1 MSVFG
6 SKNMGLSDSL
16 INAVKEVGQSGK
28 TIQTNMQRRNQE
40 LDEKKHKTAPVTKK
54 DDDGEGMDPVGKGD
68 ADIDNDGD
76 SDSTDKYLKKRRQ
89 AISKSIKGKGGKK
102 ETNGQDQIDVNASMD
117 DMKEAAGSRSID
129 KQDGET
135 KPIKPGPSHLCATK
149 VEHAEW
155 GVGECIFSEHAE
167 PDENGHVSWYD
178 VLFDHGIEKQVS
190 ISEMKVIDEMSHGNH
205 KKKK

>member
-28 TIQTNMQRRNQE
+28 SIQTNMQRRNQE
-40 LDEKKHKTAPVTKK
+40 LDEKRKVAPVTKK
-54 DDDGEGMDPVGKGD
+54 DDDGEGMDPVGKED
-68 ADIDNDGD
+68 DDVDNDGD
-76 SDSTDKYLKKRRQ
+76 SDKTDKYLKRRRQ
-89 AISKSIKGKGGKK
+89 AITKAVKGGKK
-102 ETNGQDQIDVNASMD
+102 EKDVGQDQVDVNPTMD

-129 KQDGET
+129 KTDGET
-135 KPIKPGPSHLCATK
+135 KLIKPSDSHLCATK

-167 PDENGHVSWYD
+167 PDENGHVAWYD

-190 ISEMKVIDEMSHGNH
+190 ISEMKVIEEMSHGNH

>member
-16 INAVKEVGQSGK
+16 IDAVKQVSQSGK
-28 TIQTNMQRRNQE
+28 SIDTNMQRRNQK
-40 LDEKKHKTAPVTKK
+40 LDEKKVAPVTKK
-54 DDDGEGMDPVGKGD
+54 DDDGDGMDPVGKGD
-68 ADIDNDGD
+68 DDIDNDGD
-76 SDSTDKYLKKRRQ
+76 SDKTDKYLKNRRK
-89 AISKSIKGKGGKK
+89 AISKNIKGKGAKK
-102 ETNGQDQIDVNASMD
+102 EKDMGQDQVDVNPTMD
-117 DMKEAAGSRSID
+117 DVKEAAGSRSID

-135 KPIKPGPSHLCATK
+135 KLIKPSDSHLCATK
-149 VEHAEW
+149 VEHADW

-190 ISEMKVIDEMSHGNH
+190 ISEMKVKAEMHHGDH

>member
-28 TIQTNMQRRNQE
+28 TIQTNMQRRNQN
-40 LDEKKHKTAPVTKK
+40 LDEKKK
-54 DDDGEGMDPVGKGD
+54 MDPVDKDELKGTHAD
-68 ADIDNDGD
+68 RDDKDIDNDGD
-76 SDSTDKYLKKRRQ
+76 SDDTDKYLHKRRK
-89 AISKSIKGKGGKK
+89 AISKSIKSGKK
-102 ETNGQDQIDVNASMD
+102 EKDMGQDSVDVNPSMD

-129 KQDGET
+129 KTDGET
-135 KPIKPGPSHLCATK
+135 KLIKPSETHLCATK

-167 PDENGHVSWYD
+167 PDESGHVEWYD
-178 VLFDHGIEKQVS
+178 VLFDHGIEHKVPV
-190 ISEMKVIDEMSHGNH
+190 SEMKVKAEMHHGNH